1 MNERNVVEGV
11 CSQSKYTVG
20 SKRSLVNG
28 KIFSQWGKI
37 SKKSYGVS
45 FRYMGESDALTLRGI
60 ELFTT
65 HKEQCHRLCES
76 QEGITCSK
84 VDALTSNHEEAD
96 TRMLCHAFQAS
107 TNYPSVT
114 IKSPDT
120 DVFFIALNAS
130 SVIPSNMYF
139 ETGNQNNMRIISIN
153 KVRLHYGPQWCS
165 AFVGLHSFTGTSLK
179 RMPFVIIYFLNNI

>member
-1 MNERNVVEGV
+1 MEFLFDTW
-11 CSQSKYTVG
+11 S
-20 SKRSLVNG
+20 
-28 KIFSQWGKI
+28 
-37 SKKSYGVS
+37 
-45 FRYMGESDALTLRGI
+45 ESDALTLRGI

-96 TRMLCHAFQAS
+96 TRMLCHTFQAS
-107 TNYPSVT
+107 TNDPSVT
-114 IKSPDT
+114 IKSSDT

-139 ETGNQNNMRIISIN
+139 ETGNQNNLRIISIN

-165 AFVGLHSFTGTSLK
+165 AFVGLHSFTSASLK